1 MFVRAASK
9 LTEAEIQNN
18 FVILLHCFHFLTKRS
33 FVYTPSP
40 EAEPINIG
48 RTKNKDRT
56 KDKWDTIP
64 SSGTACASS
73 CSSLTA
79 LTPLGFYIRAEALLT
94 EGIVKKDVKVQEV
107 VGEGYVPP
115 IRVALPFPV
124 RLTASVSSQWIWP
137 RLHG

>member
-1 MFVRAASK
+1 MRLLLCSGFAQGHEEIIERCPLLSLHAYTQQLEPLTRPLFVRAASK
-9 LTEAEIQNN
+9 LTEAEIQKN

-40 EAEPINIG
+40 EAEPVNIG

-73 CSSLTA
+73 
-79 LTPLGFYIRAEALLT
+79 
-94 EGIVKKDVKVQEV
+94 
-107 VGEGYVPP
+107 
-115 IRVALPFPV
+115 
-124 RLTASVSSQWIWP
+124 
-137 RLHG
+137 

>member
-1 MFVRAASK
+1 MPTSIRLCVHPAARTANVAFFVRAASK

-56 KDKWDTIP
+56 KDRRDTIP
-64 SSGTACASS
+64 SSGTACAR
-73 CSSLTA
+73 LRAA
-79 LTPLGFYIRAEALLT
+79 LYWCNSADPTRIPC
-94 EGIVKKDVKVQEV
+94 VQ
-107 VGEGYVPP
+107 
-115 IRVALPFPV
+115 RHF
-124 RLTASVSSQWIWP
+124 
-137 RLHG
+137 